1 MKLVLWRPPLDLA
14 MLAAYNKM
22 RAAAE
27 KQRTYYER
35 VIKQVDHIVGRLA
48 NDYCEKELLHIEDLQ
63 RELRLITKGTPL
75 TEALSPDDKEPI
87 LTSTPGFSQRQYDA
101 HTELL
106 KKAYRKVAMLCHPDR
121 EGGDHSVFQEVEIA
135 YKMRDLNRLNAIYL
149 SILQGRNLYWQQS
162 EGVYHVSSEYHRYG
176 VELELLQQTAGWR
189 ATRLY
194 LAGQVNS
201 AAEIVRVYLTDK
213 VAALLN
219 EINYVIIKGQP
230 NGKEGTEGREIR
242 QEVVEEKFFYQGQ

>member
-1 MKLVLWRPPLDLA
+1 MIVVWRPPLDLA
-14 MLAAYNKM
+14 MLAAYHKL
-22 RAAAE
+22 RAASE
-27 KQRTYYER
+27 KQRKYYER

-48 NDYCEKELLHIEDLQ
+48 EDHCETELERIEGLQ

-75 TEALSPDDKEPI
+75 TEALTSSDKEPI
-87 LTSTPGFSQRQYDA
+87 LTSKPGFSQRQYDA

-106 KKAYRKVAMLCHPDR
+106 KKAYRKAAMLCHPDR
-121 EGGDHSVFQEVEIA
+121 EGGDHSVFQEVEVA

-149 SILQGRNLYWQQS
+149 SIIQGRNLYWQQS
-162 EGVYHVSSEYHRYG
+162 EGLYHVSSEYHRYG

-189 ATRLY
+189 AVRLY

-213 VAALLN
+213 VASLIN
-219 EINYVIIKGQP
+219 EINYVITKGHP
-230 NGKEGTEGREIR
+230 NGKEGTEGI
-242 QEVVEEKFFYQGQ
+242 EVVEIGQGCEKQIRQGQ